1 MTEEGLLRI
10 KGWARDGYTDKQIA
24 KLANKSE
31 RQFSRWKNEFPSIVA
46 ALKEGRAPVDIE
58 IEDSLAKSARGFY
71 VTLKKPIKLKTT
83 KKKDGMMIEEEHIE
97 YVEEQIYYPPQTSS
111 MIFWLKNRKP
121 DKWKDKREQVVST
134 KDGMLADLISGL
146 KEPEAESPEE
156 ES

>member
-24 KLANKSE
+24 KLTNKSE
-31 RQFSRWKNEFPSIVA
+31 RQFSRWKNEYPSIMT

-83 KKKDGMMIEEEHIE
+83 KKKDGMMIEEHIE

-121 DKWKDKREQVVST
+121 DKWRDKREQVIST

-146 KEPEAESPEE
+146 KEPEAESPEG

>member
-1 MTEEGLLRI
+1 MT
-10 KGWARDGYTDKQIA
+10 
-24 KLANKSE
+24 
-31 RQFSRWKNEFPSIVA
+31 

-83 KKKDGMMIEEEHIE
+83 KKKDGMMIEEHIE

-121 DKWKDKREQVVST
+121 DKWRDKREQVIST

-146 KEPEAESPEE
+146 KEPEAESPEG